1 MPEPFRVVAAEMISP
16 NYETLIRFLIQ
27 PFLESS
33 DALKLDCEVSP
44 NKPRVWV
51 RLAFDGT
58 DKGRVFGR
66 GGRNIQAIR
75 TIIEAIAQMYGHS
88 VYLDVYGGTAS
99 SQSSEWTERDGAD
112 KPPPRRSP
120 AKRGPSRPARR
131 S

>member
-1 MPEPFRVVAAEMISP
+1 MAESHSVAATMPSP

-27 PFLESS
+27 PFLESP

-51 RLAFDGT
+51 RLAFEGA

-75 TIIEAIAQMYGHS
+75 TVVEAIAQMSGYS
-88 VYLDVYGGTAS
+88 VHLDVYGGPPANQNGEGGYREGS
-99 SQSSEWTERDGAD
+99 D
-112 KPPPRRSP
+112 KSPPRRPPS
-120 AKRGPSRPARR
+120 KRGPSRSTRHP

>member
-1 MPEPFRVVAAEMISP
+1 MPDPLSVVAAEMVSP

-33 DALKLDCEVSP
+33 DTLKLDCEISP
-44 NKPRVWV
+44 NKPRIWV
-51 RLAFDGT
+51 RLAFDGS

-75 TIIEAIAQMYGHS
+75 TVVEAIAQMSGYS
-88 VYLDVYGGTAS
+88 VYLDIYGGTPAH
-99 SQSSEWTERDGAD
+99 QNGEWTERESAD
-112 KPPPRRSP
+112 KSPPRRPPSKP
-120 AKRGPSRPARR
+120 GPSRPTRH